1 MAPGQNQ
8 IMAHYLVTAR
18 PHRERL
24 EELER
29 RLGEDAF
36 SGMRLF
42 GGSVTES
49 LRGARSESAE
59 TAVWEEED
67 YCSPPLAMERAAIL
81 DRYFDRI
88 EVEPVARGEGWRRI
102 DGLPRLF
109 PTL

>member
-1 MAPGQNQ
+1 MQWMQRMPG
-8 IMAHYLVTAR
+8 
-18 PHRERL
+18 PGG
-24 EELER
+24 R
-29 RLGEDAF
+29 RSCRDA
-36 SGMRLF
+36 
-42 GGSVTES
+42 
-49 LRGARSESAE
+49 LRGARSGSAE

-109 PTL
+109 PTP